1 MKELLNK
8 MNKTHYLSLII
19 FFIGYLFALTNDDTH
34 LVNILKHLSLFWFA
48 IFNIIYFLSVFLIFK
63 SLLKKYKFF
72 EFNDMKKSIS
82 ILKLVL
88 IGYFLGSITVL
99 GNSFITVLFIN
110 ILK

>member
-8 MNKTHYLSLII
+8 MNKNHYLTLLI

-48 IFNIIYFLSVFLIFK
+48 IFNIIYFLSIFLIFK

-72 EFNDMKKSIS
+72 EFKENKKILST
-82 ILKLVL
+82 LKLIL
-88 IGYFLGSITVL
+88 IGYFLGSVTVL